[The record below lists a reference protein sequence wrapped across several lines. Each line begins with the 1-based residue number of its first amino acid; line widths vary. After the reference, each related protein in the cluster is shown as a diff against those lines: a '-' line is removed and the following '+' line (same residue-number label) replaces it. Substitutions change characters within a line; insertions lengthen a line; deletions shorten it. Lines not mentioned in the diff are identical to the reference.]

1 LEWLEHLY
9 EMVTTC
15 IDAWGYW
22 GLIIG
27 MALES
32 ACIPIPSEI
41 ILPYGG
47 YMVSRGILGY
57 WQAVAAG
64 TLGGTIGSCIA
75 YYVGSVGGRP
85 FILKYG
91 RYFLVSPHDLQ
102 TADRLFKRYG
112 HQVVFWARLLPVIRT
127 FISLPAGI
135 SHMSFR
141 RFLVYTV
148 LGSAP
153 WSILFVY
160 LGFKLGQNWN
170 QVRRVFEQFDLIIVA
185 GLIALVILYV
195 ARKVRRHRSGI
206 SE

>member
-1 LEWLEHLY
+1 MEWLEHLY

-112 HQVVFWARLLPVIRT
+112 HQVVFWARLCR
-127 FISLPAGI
+127 
-135 SHMSFR
+135 
-141 RFLVYTV
+141 
-148 LGSAP
+148 
-153 WSILFVY
+153 
-160 LGFKLGQNWN
+160 
-170 QVRRVFEQFDLIIVA
+170 
-185 GLIALVILYV
+185 
-195 ARKVRRHRSGI
+195 
-206 SE
+206 

>member
-1 LEWLEHLY
+1 
-9 EMVTTC
+9 M
-15 IDAWGYW
+15 
-22 GLIIG
+22 
-27 MALES
+27 
-32 ACIPIPSEI
+32 
-41 ILPYGG
+41 
-47 YMVSRGILGY
+47 
-57 WQAVAAG
+57 
-64 TLGGTIGSCIA
+64 
-75 YYVGSVGGRP
+75 
-85 FILKYG
+85 KYG

-102 TADRLFKRYG
+102 TADRLFA
-112 HQVVFWARLLPVIRT
+112 WASSSSGPAFAGDQNLYI
-127 FISLPAGI
+127 LPAGI